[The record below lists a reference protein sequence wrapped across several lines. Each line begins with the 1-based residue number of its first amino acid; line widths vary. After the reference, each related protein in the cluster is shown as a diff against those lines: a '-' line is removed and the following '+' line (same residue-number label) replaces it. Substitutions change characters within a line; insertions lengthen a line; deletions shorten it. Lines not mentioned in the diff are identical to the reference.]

1 MRITGDLHTHTIYSH
16 GKGTPRDNVLRAV
29 ELGLDAIAVSEHAA
43 ANMYFGVR
51 GKKLEKLNRE
61 LDALNK
67 EFSSRIRVLK
77 GLECNVT
84 DFGKSDIPKDR
95 SEYDIIILG
104 YHKGVPPTNRFARH
118 ILLES
123 FGGKST
129 PRRNTEAIMEAA
141 DKGRADVISHPNEY
155 LRIDIEYMAK
165 CARELGILLE
175 INSAHVSLSVEQLR
189 TAARHGAKFII
200 GSDAH
205 SPQRVGDFSAALE
218 AAREAEIL
226 NRVVNVELD

>member
-1 MRITGDLHTHTIYSH
+1 MRITEDLHTHTIYSH
-16 GKGTPRDNVLRAV
+16 GKGTPRDNVMRAV
-29 ELGLDAIAVSEHAA
+29 ELGLDAIAISEHGA

-51 GKKLEKLNRE
+51 GKKLERLNRE

-67 EFSSRIRVLK
+67 EFSSKIRVLK

-95 SEYDIIILG
+95 REYDIIILG
-104 YHKGVPPTNRFARH
+104 YHKGIPPANCFARH
-118 ILLES
+118 ILFES

-141 DKGRADVISHPNEY
+141 DKGHADIISHPNEY
-155 LRIDIEYMAK
+155 VRVDVEYMAH
-165 CARELGILLE
+165 CAKELGILLE

-189 TAARHGAKFII
+189 TAARCGAGFII

-205 SPQRVGDFSAALE
+205 RPERVGDFSAALE
-218 AAREAEIL
+218 AAREAGIL
-226 NRVVNVELD
+226 NKIVNIEL